1 MPRWTINLLFLGALL
16 TLIPLTLIAKH
27 RLAPRGDRTR
37 LSVIPDMDKQPRFS
51 AQEPNALFAD
61 GRSSRNE
68 PTGTVARG
76 TLMADDHLFRG
87 RKGENWATDFPMALD
102 TDFLARGRERYEIF
116 CAPCHGYSG
125 HGDGMVNERAMALAE
140 GTWIPPT
147 NLHDQIVRERPVG
160 HLYNSIAEGI
170 RRMPAYGPQIAT
182 EDRWAIVAYLRALQ
196 LSQNASIDDVPAE
209 QRDLL
214 Q

>member
-1 MPRWTINLLFLGALL
+1 MPRWTINLLFVCALL
-16 TLIPLTLIAKH
+16 TLIPLVLIAKQRVSPH
-27 RLAPRGDRTR
+27 GHRTR

-51 AQEPNALFAD
+51 AQEPSSFFAD
-61 GRSSRNE
+61 GRSARDE
-68 PTGTVARG
+68 PTGPVARG
-76 TLMADDHLFRG
+76 ALMEDDHLHRG
-87 RKGENWATDFPMALD
+87 LDGEGWATDYPMVLD
-102 TDFLARGRERYEIF
+102 AEFLARGQERYDIF

-147 NLHDQIVRERPVG
+147 DLHDELVRERPVG
-160 HLYNSIAEGI
+160 HLYNSITEGI

-196 LSQNASIDDVPAE
+196 LSQNASIEDVSAE
-209 QRDLL
+209 QRNLL